1 MLKSPEAN
9 AAVAEA
15 EAANAR
21 AEARDLPCADRIDL
35 AGCELR
41 GEPGRRLGLADC
53 VGLTWARRPA
63 TMARDQRRT
72 LEHGATRHVG
82 ARHARGGFVAAAQ
95 PWHRPLRG

>member
-35 AGCELR
+35 AQAHR
-41 GEPGRRLGLADC
+41 KRSS
-53 VGLTWARRPA
+53 VPA
-63 TMARDQRRT
+63 LSA
-72 LEHGATRHVG
+72 G
-82 ARHARGGFVAAAQ
+82 
-95 PWHRPLRG
+95 